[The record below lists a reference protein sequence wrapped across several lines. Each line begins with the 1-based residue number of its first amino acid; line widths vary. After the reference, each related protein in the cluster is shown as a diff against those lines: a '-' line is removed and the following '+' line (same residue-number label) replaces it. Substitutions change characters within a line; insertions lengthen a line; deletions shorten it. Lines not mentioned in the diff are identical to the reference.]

1 MRPKTEQALDD
12 WLQQAEVTMRE
23 YLAWTEEHPAATLR
37 EREERTLAMR
47 QSLLGRALE
56 ENLALTGTGNEA
68 EPPPC
73 QCGTQRRDRG
83 VRKRQIDTTVGTV
96 TVRRTYY
103 LCPQCGGGIFPPR
116 PATGAGSGASE

>member
-1 MRPKTEQALDD
+1 MRPTTEQALED
-12 WLQQAEVTMRE
+12 WLQQAEATMRE
-23 YLAWTEEHPAATLR
+23 YLAWTEQHPAATLR

-68 EPPPC
+68 EPPRC
-73 QCGTQRRDRG
+73 HCGTQRRDRG

-116 PATGAGSGASE
+116 SGLGSGHGASK